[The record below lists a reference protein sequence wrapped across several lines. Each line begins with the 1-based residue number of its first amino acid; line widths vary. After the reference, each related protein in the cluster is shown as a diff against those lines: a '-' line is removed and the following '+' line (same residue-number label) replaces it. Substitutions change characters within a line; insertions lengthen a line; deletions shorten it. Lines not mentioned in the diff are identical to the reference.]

1 MPEPRPL
8 HVLLCDQ
15 DPVARRTLGDVATA
29 VGFTVVA
36 ETNNVIEAL
45 QLAGPLDA
53 TLVMLTTESLMG
65 NPVEILSEFPEGPAA
80 TEVVLI
86 TADPAVR
93 ARAGQAGVYTVAG
106 HGDLAAVERS
116 TAALADSLASGER
129 RRATDRRMG
138 DRRSRQDWSQVISER
153 RRGGRRQ
160 ADRRGTV
167 A

>member
-45 QLAGPLDA
+45 NLAGPLDA

-65 NPVEILSEFPEGPAA
+65 NPVEILAEFPEGPAN

-86 TADPAVR
+86 TADPAIR

-106 HGDLAAVERS
+106 HGDLATVERS
-116 TAALADSLASGER
+116 TGALAEALASGER
-129 RRATDRRMG
+129 RRALDRRAA
-138 DRRSRQDWSQVISER
+138 DRRVRQDWSQVISER
-153 RRGGRRQ
+153 RRTARRQ
-160 ADRRGTV
+160 ADRRGSRT
-167 A
+167 